1 MNETVSL
8 ETREVRFLSVFDF
21 DGTLT
26 YRDSFVPFLRFAF
39 GNRVFVRRMLRMAG
53 PSLAYLC
60 RRIGRDDLKARLIA
74 TFLTDVPVHV
84 LEERALAYQNRFWET
99 LMRPHA
105 LTAVADQVSSGST
118 VTICSASPSL
128 LLRPFAEARGAPD
141 RHRAGSGRRRTDRQ
155 DRRPQLPARRESL
168 PPGAALRSADPIL
181 PARLG
186 RLARRYGTAGGGAG
200 ALLETVPLTCCRVWS
215 GPSINPKWEPNR
227 GECRDIRQESRIR
240 LTFR

>member
-1 MNETVSL
+1 M
-8 ETREVRFLSVFDF
+8 
-21 DGTLT
+21 
-26 YRDSFVPFLRFAF
+26 
-39 GNRVFVRRMLRMAG
+39 
-53 PSLAYLC
+53 
-60 RRIGRDDLKARLIA
+60 
-74 TFLTDVPVHV
+74 PVHV

-128 LLRPFAEARGAPD
+128 LLRPFAEKLGVHLIATELEVVDGVLT
-141 RHRAGSGRRRTDRQ
+141 GRIVGRNCRRD
-155 DRRPQLPARRESL
+155 ESL

-200 ALLETVPLTCCRVWS
+200 RFWKP
-215 GPSINPKWEPNR
+215 
-227 GECRDIRQESRIR
+227 
-240 LTFR
+240 FR

>member
-74 TFLTDVPVHV
+74 TLPHRCARTCAGRTGAGLPEPLLGNTDASP
-84 LEERALAYQNRFWET
+84 RIDRGG
-99 LMRPHA
+99 RPGQQRQHRDH
-105 LTAVADQVSSGST
+105 LFR
-118 VTICSASPSL
+118 SPSL
-128 LLRPFAEARGAPD
+128 LLRPFAEKLGVHLIATELEVVDGVLTGRIVGRNCRRDEKVCRLERHYGPLTQYSLRAWGDSRGDTELLA
-141 RHRAGSGRRRTDRQ
+141 
-155 DRRPQLPARRESL
+155 
-168 PPGAALRSADPIL
+168 AALERFWKP
-181 PARLG
+181 
-186 RLARRYGTAGGGAG
+186 
-200 ALLETVPLTCCRVWS
+200 
-215 GPSINPKWEPNR
+215 
-227 GECRDIRQESRIR
+227 
-240 LTFR
+240 FR

>member
-105 LTAVADQVSSGST
+105 LTAVADQVSEKQVIDYLQQWLGKRTLVITTHKKSMLAL
-118 VTICSASPSL
+118 VERAVV
-128 LLRPFAEARGAPD
+128 LRQGRVIMDGPLEQVVQGNQVQAPQAAE
-141 RHRAGSGRRRTDRQ
+141 
-155 DRRPQLPARRESL
+155 
-168 PPGAALRSADPIL
+168 
-181 PARLG
+181 
-186 RLARRYGTAGGGAG
+186 GGNHG
-200 ALLETVPLTCCRVWS
+200 L
-215 GPSINPKWEPNR
+215 
-227 GECRDIRQESRIR
+227 
-240 LTFR
+240 

>member
-1 MNETVSL
+1 MNETVSSKHAKYA
-8 ETREVRFLSVFDF
+8 FSVFDF

-39 GNRVFVRRMLRMAG
+39 GNRVFVRRMVRMAG

-60 RRIGRDDLKARLIA
+60 RRIDRDDLKARLIA

-118 VTICSASPSL
+118 VTICSAS
-128 LLRPFAEARGAPD
+128 FAATQAVRREARRAPD

-168 PPGAALRSADPIL
+168 PPERHYGPLTQYSLRAWGDSRGDTELLAAALERFWKP
-181 PARLG
+181 
-186 RLARRYGTAGGGAG
+186 
-200 ALLETVPLTCCRVWS
+200 
-215 GPSINPKWEPNR
+215 
-227 GECRDIRQESRIR
+227 
-240 LTFR
+240 FR

>member
-60 RRIGRDDLKARLIA
+60 RRIDRDDLKARLIA
-74 TFLTDVPVHV
+74 TFLTDVPVDV

-128 LLRPFAEARGAPD
+128 LLRPFAEKLGVHLIATELEVVDGVLTGRIVGRNCRRDEKVCRLERHYGPLTQYSLRAWGDSRGDTELLA
-141 RHRAGSGRRRTDRQ
+141 
-155 DRRPQLPARRESL
+155 
-168 PPGAALRSADPIL
+168 AALERFWK
-181 PARLG
+181 
-186 RLARRYGTAGGGAG
+186 
-200 ALLETVPLTCCRVWS
+200 TVPLTGCRTWS
-215 GPSINPKWEPNR
+215 DPSINPKWERTSPYPAGVQNSANVPV
-227 GECRDIRQESRIR
+227 G
-240 LTFR
+240 

>member
-60 RRIGRDDLKARLIA
+60 RRIGHDDLKARLIA

-128 LLRPFAEARGAPD
+128 LLRPFAEKLGVHLIATELEVVDGVLTGRIVGRNCRRDEKVCRLERHYGPLTQYSLRAWGDSRGDTELLA
-141 RHRAGSGRRRTDRQ
+141 
-155 DRRPQLPARRESL
+155 
-168 PPGAALRSADPIL
+168 AALERFWKP
-181 PARLG
+181 
-186 RLARRYGTAGGGAG
+186 
-200 ALLETVPLTCCRVWS
+200 
-215 GPSINPKWEPNR
+215 
-227 GECRDIRQESRIR
+227 
-240 LTFR
+240 FR

>member
-39 GNRVFVRRMLRMAG
+39 GNRVFFRRMLRMAG

-128 LLRPFAEARGAPD
+128 LLRPFAEKLGVHLIATELEVVDGVLTGRIVGRNCRRDEKVCRLERHYGPLTQYSLRAWGDSRGDTELLA
-141 RHRAGSGRRRTDRQ
+141 
-155 DRRPQLPARRESL
+155 
-168 PPGAALRSADPIL
+168 AALERFWKP
-181 PARLG
+181 
-186 RLARRYGTAGGGAG
+186 
-200 ALLETVPLTCCRVWS
+200 
-215 GPSINPKWEPNR
+215 
-227 GECRDIRQESRIR
+227 
-240 LTFR
+240 FR